1 MIQFTLKHPRATHDM
16 LGLLPEFWDE
26 RDPRPAKEQADE
38 AYRHGGG
45 WRPFHGLTMEP
56 AGLSYPGDPPMKLV
70 AEANLRTETIRVY
83 ECSWVAIVQ
92 PDGSHE
98 ICRMD

>member
-1 MIQFTLKHPRATHDM
+1 MIQFTLKHPRATHAM

-38 AYRHGGG
+38 NYVSG
-45 WRPFHGLTMEP
+45 WRPSAGFTMTERGLE
-56 AGLSYPGDPPMKLV
+56 YPGDPPMALV
-70 AEANLRTETIRVY
+70 AEAKLRDETIRVY
-83 ECSWVAIVQ
+83 QSAWVAIIQ